1 MAHDRQVDASQQHAR
16 PSTRGDARMPGRRS
30 AHDWLGRALRVD
42 QAGEYGATRIYQ
54 GQRAVFEARP
64 GTADTAA
71 AIRRMAE
78 QEQRHLVRFD
88 ALLNA
93 RRVRPT
99 LLAPLWHVAGF
110 ALGAGTA
117 LLGERAA
124 MACTAAVEDAITE
137 HYAAQEEH
145 LGDDEPEVAAAI
157 AESAADEEEHRLE
170 AIARGAE
177 AAPFYGLLGGA
188 IKAGCKIAIRL
199 SERL

>member
-1 MAHDRQVDASQQHAR
+1 
-16 PSTRGDARMPGRRS
+16 MPGRHS

-42 QAGEYGATRIYQ
+42 QAGEYGATRIYE
-54 GQRAVFEARP
+54 GQRAVFEAQS
-64 GTADTAA
+64 GTAATAA
-71 AIRRMAE
+71 AIRRMAA
-78 QEQRHLVRFD
+78 QEQRHLARFD

-99 LLAPLWHVAGF
+99 LLGPLWHVAGF

-137 HYAAQEEH
+137 HYAAQQDR
-145 LGDDEPEVAAAI
+145 LGGDEPEVAAAI
-157 AESAADEEEHRLE
+157 AESASEEEEHRLE

-177 AAPFYGLLGGA
+177 TAPFYRLLAGA
-188 IKAGCKIAIRL
+188 IKTGCKVAIRL